1 MKTLPPIVRNIGAGV
16 LLALLLFFAYKFTL
30 GKEDA
35 AGPLVEQGPV
45 STVRQSVGS
54 MSSAQMSDAAAIAEA
69 HSRLNDL
76 SEIDTSILDDEV
88 IRSLK
93 DARIPLSVGELSE
106 ENTGRDNPFAPAT
119 PSRSSSAR

>member
-35 AGPLVEQGPV
+35 VGPLVEQGPV
-45 STVRQSVGS
+45 PTASAGAGS
-54 MSSAQMSDAAAIAEA
+54 MSSAQTSDAAAIAEA

-93 DARIPLSVGELSE
+93 DARIPLSVGELSK